1 MLNHKL
7 KGFKTMSA
15 IQEFIQLVQNDD
27 FAPAHEVLEH
37 DWKTYKRQG
46 ELQKAKALQ
55 GLINGTTALALYKK
69 GKIEGYAKV
78 WETFIKYHTLLD
90 EIELEEKDYF
100 LKART
105 LLFQKNEEVT
115 L

>member
-90 EIELEEKDYF
+90 EIELEGKDYF
-100 LKART
+100 LKARA
-105 LLFQKNEEVT
+105 LLFQKNKEVT